1 LIGQQGYEID
11 SQGNIGNETTRIE
24 DLLLRFVLLMAIIP
38 LTIKD
43 GSASQ
48 IAKQA
53 VKACHK
59 ESGIPMSELASLI
72 KRMTKEVKE
81 ITDMI
86 EKILKKCGIFLE
98 KIEALVSHRHSF
110 FSPAFLFFILGP
122 LYFRYL
128 GCNCI
133 ESPEFWSPKV

>member
-1 LIGQQGYEID
+1 MTAQHGYEID
-11 SQGNIGNETTRIE
+11 SQGNIGNETRRIE
-24 DLLLRFVLLMAIIP
+24 DLLLRFILLMAIIP

-43 GSASQ
+43 GSAGQ

-86 EKILKKCGIFLE
+86 EKNSE
-98 KIEALVSHRHSF
+98 EMWDF
-110 FSPAFLFFILGP
+110 F
-122 LYFRYL
+122 RK
-128 GCNCI
+128 N
-133 ESPEFWSPKV
+133 